1 MTGQAERV
9 KRKRLQMRQGWQPA
23 HITTGSWTGLPWPW
37 QLSSSASKARR
48 CRKSQAGSASVFCSA
63 ALIWDTPEQRAA
75 SGSTVL
81 TCQNSGSIFISAPA
95 WPLQLGW
102 ASLISGLAARIP
114 GLTSSNSELR
124 RRLGT
129 SFWITRSTASWG
141 VSPGSQGCGVIAAA
155 AIEIHFWISVPW
167 AESSESSQ
175 GEGSRLCILQA
186 WAILKIPKASFLCGL
201 FQNLLKVPGDLFL
214 DNFFSL
220 AWGRAR
226 RELNRCQIW
235 SFSNSTAW
243 PPAC

>member
-9 KRKRLQMRQGWQPA
+9 KRKRLQMRRGWRPPPPPPPTSRLGPEQA
-23 HITTGSWTGLPWPW
+23 CPWPW
-37 QLSSSASKARR
+37 QLSSSASKARW

-81 TCQNSGSIFISAPA
+81 TCQNAGSIFISAPA
-95 WPLQLGW
+95 CPLQLGW

-114 GLTSSNSELR
+114 GLTSSNSELRR

-186 WAILKIPKASFLCGL
+186 RAILT
-201 FQNLLKVPGDLFL
+201 
-214 DNFFSL
+214 
-220 AWGRAR
+220 
-226 RELNRCQIW
+226 
-235 SFSNSTAW
+235 NS
-243 PPAC
+243 